1 MSGSTRPLLESAS
14 VRLPGALWPLAL
26 FLGTLAVALG
36 PAGRATAARGEAR
49 NPGQALVGV
58 VCGAAGAVLALL
70 LAFIA

>member
-1 MSGSTRPLLESAS
+1 MTDLRHAPRDEQGGRP
-14 VRLPGALWPLAL
+14 
-26 FLGTLAVALG
+26 
-36 PAGRATAARGEAR
+36 AARGEAR